1 MEFKIKQLITSAC
14 LCFSF
19 LASAAEPIDAKTTT
33 PPTGAIPV
41 VTHDA
46 MNSLI
51 ADRVSFKKEMAI
63 KELSTIN
70 SITLIS
76 ALNNEAVL
84 YPADEYYGSW
94 ENEYVD
100 PTRSG
105 GNIAL
110 PDSCEID
117 CASFVYPLDSFTRIT
132 SKYGPRRRRMH
143 KGIDLDLVTGD
154 TIRSVFSGRV
164 RIVAFDRRGYGKYI
178 VIRHPNG
185 LETVYGH
192 LSRQIIKENDY
203 VKAGTVIGLGGNTG
217 RSTGSHLHF
226 ETRFLG
232 QPINPAEII
241 DFKNEVQHQDL
252 FVFRNLKVN
261 GRKTNIY
268 TNSSNKMAY
277 HRVRRGD
284 SLGKIAHRYGTT
296 VSNLCRLNGI
306 STKTILA
313 LNRSICYA
321 APVTT
326 SKVEVKTV
334 AHAKTIAKKTETK
347 SAKVTQKSEIVST
360 ATYHKIKQNDTLGAL
375 AIRYKT
381 SVKALCRMNNITP
394 RTILKLGRAI
404 RCS

>member
-1 MEFKIKQLITSAC
+1 MTSAF
-14 LCFSF
+14 LCMSL
-19 LASAAEPIDAKTTT
+19 LASAAESVDTKPIH

-46 MNSLI
+46 MNNLI
-51 ADRVSFKKEMAI
+51 ADRVSFKKEMAM

-70 SITLIS
+70 SIALIS
-76 ALNNEAVL
+76 ELNKETVL

-117 CASFVYPLDSFTRIT
+117 CASFVYPLARFTSIT
-132 SKYGPRRRRMH
+132 SRYGPRRRRMH
-143 KGIDLDLVTGD
+143 KGIDLDVRTGD
-154 TIRSVFSGRV
+154 TIRSVFSGRI

-192 LSRQIIKENDY
+192 LSKQIIKENDY

-277 HRVRRGD
+277 HRVKRGD
-284 SLGKIAHRYGTT
+284 SLDRIARRYGTT

-306 STKTILA
+306 SRTTILA
-313 LNRSICYA
+313 LNRSIYYA
-321 APVTT
+321 APAAT

-334 AHAKTIAKKTETK
+334 AHAKTVAKKTETK
-347 SAKVTQKSEIVST
+347 SAKATQKSETLS
-360 ATYHKIKQNDTLGAL
+360 AAKYHKIKQNDTLGAL

-381 SVKALCRMNNITP
+381 TVKSLCNMNNITP
-394 RTILKLGRAI
+394 RTILKLGRSI